1 MAQSRKYSEYNN
13 IIQNQNTTAAAKV
26 LYLEHDLSEILLVKL
41 SELSETELAEVWE
54 KDPAFLLNLAL
65 HVHNLLLR
73 GGEAEGLHGRQQVLS
88 QESK

>member
-1 MAQSRKYSEYNN
+1 MWLSPANILNTQHHSESKHDC
-13 IIQNQNTTAAAKV
+13 AAKL

-54 KDPAFLLNLAL
+54 KDPAFLLDLAL
-65 HVHNLLLR
+65 HVYNLLLR
-73 GGEAEGLHGRQQVLS
+73 GGEAERLHGRQQVLS